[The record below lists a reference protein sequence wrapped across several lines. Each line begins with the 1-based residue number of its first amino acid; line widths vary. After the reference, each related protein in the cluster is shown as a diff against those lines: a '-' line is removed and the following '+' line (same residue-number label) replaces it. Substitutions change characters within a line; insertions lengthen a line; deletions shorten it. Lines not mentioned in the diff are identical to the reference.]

1 MTFYTQ
7 ELNSIGKLI
16 TIGGL
21 DLSLTLRI
29 EKSEIKNLNIN
40 LPRLKTI
47 NNLSFIIEN
56 EKLWERIELSSK
68 NELLNTLFRMNKIK
82 TIKTI
87 VAQLIYDKLEFN
99 EE

>member
-21 DLSLTLRI
+21 DLSLTLRL

-40 LPRLKTI
+40 LPRLKTLSD
-47 NNLSFIIEN
+47 LSFIIEN
-56 EKLWERIELSSK
+56 EILWERIELSSK
-68 NELLNTLFRMNKIK
+68 NELLNTLFHMNKIK
-82 TIKTI
+82 TVKTI
-87 VAQLIYDKLEFN
+87 VAYLTYDKIESL
-99 EE
+99 